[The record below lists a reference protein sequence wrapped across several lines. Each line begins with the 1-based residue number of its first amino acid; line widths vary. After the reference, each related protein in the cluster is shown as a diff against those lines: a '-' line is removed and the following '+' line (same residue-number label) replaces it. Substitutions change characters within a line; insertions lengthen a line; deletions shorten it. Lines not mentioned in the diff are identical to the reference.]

1 MIIGN
6 CKVKGNKIVT
16 FDGLDIKLLARKL
29 IKLVNTDD
37 LGVDLE
43 TTFCVNGSSVCLK
56 AVTLNLG
63 IHSVNINH
71 DLYTQQV
78 INGLDKILF
87 K

>member
-1 MIIGN
+1 MIVGN

-63 IHSVNINH
+63 IHSVNIIY

-78 INGLDKILF
+78 INWN
-87 K
+87 

>member
-1 MIIGN
+1 M
-6 CKVKGNKIVT
+6 T
-16 FDGLDIKLLARKL
+16 FDGRDIKLKARKV
-29 IKLVNTDD
+29 IKLLNTDD
-37 LGVDLE
+37 LGADLE
-43 TTFCVNGSSVCLK
+43 TSFCVNGSSVCLK

-63 IHSVNINH
+63 IHSVNINY